1 MLCYF
6 PFRRMVSQ
14 RCGYLS
20 ALWHELFAR
29 SVPYVGTVYSP
40 CCYRGQMIRES
51 LVSFRLDLEILH
63 SVGVAHRWEAGMV
76 NHSGHR
82 MVFLLEGWTLPAV
95 CTWDGRFSLCLWV
108 QHQRRAGSP
117 PASSLLMGWLH
128 YQRSWSSLPVLRPS
142 LVVPGRWDPTC
153 FFSISAAG
161 AHFANFI

>member
-1 MLCYF
+1 MVIYLPCGMNSLPAVFPML
-6 PFRRMVSQ
+6 
-14 RCGYLS
+14 G
-20 ALWHELFAR
+20 LFIPLAAIGDKW
-29 SVPYVGTVYSP
+29 SESP
-40 CCYRGQMIRES
+40 WFHLGWI
-51 LVSFRLDLEILH
+51 LKILH

-95 CTWDGRFSLCLWV
+95 CTWDGRFSLCLWG
-108 QHQRRAGSP
+108 QHQRGAGSP